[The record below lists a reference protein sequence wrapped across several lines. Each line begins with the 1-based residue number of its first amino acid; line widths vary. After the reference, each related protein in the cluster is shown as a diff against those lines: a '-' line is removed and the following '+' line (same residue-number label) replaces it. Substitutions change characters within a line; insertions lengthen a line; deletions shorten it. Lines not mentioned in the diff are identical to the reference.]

1 MSAASATPNGSSS
14 TTASTTA
21 STTGRTVL
29 TFPAIDFEDF
39 HRVTLP
45 ALIEAGNGALAAPD
59 LAGSAHG
66 GAVGPIAFSV
76 EDGTSF
82 TYVPGAGTVE
92 IWSSDVAAD
101 TVISLSRDAFSDFAN
116 ELRSCFGLLY
126 AGLAE
131 ASRGSYGWFERWE
144 PALRALYHGRPIID
158 PAALDVRPDLDRTFT
173 LDDPDDEIRAFLH
186 ETGFAHVAGVFS
198 PDEIAR
204 LSDEVET
211 ARAAARPDDGR
222 SWWATQADGTEVC
235 CRVIYLGA
243 HARTFDELGDDDR
256 LRRLAAL
263 GGAGLVAERDCLDG
277 VSVVIKNPQV
287 SAGLSDLPW
296 HRDCGLGGHP
306 VLCPSVAI
314 GIQLDAATAETG
326 QLHFLAGSHRG
337 SSHPVAPDDEARQP
351 IVAVDTAPGDVTIH
365 FGDVLHAAPPPT
377 ADGPGRRSIYVTFT
391 RPETL
396 EYVGPGHGY
405 NDVLFEH
412 DGRVHN
418 VDELK
423 AADGP
428 T

>member
-1 MSAASATPNGSSS
+1 MS
-14 TTASTTA
+14 TALHFEP
-21 STTGRTVL
+21 V
-29 TFPAIDFEDF
+29 DFEDF
-39 HRVTLP
+39 HRITLP
-45 ALIEAGNGALAAPD
+45 ALIEGGNGALAAPD
-59 LAGSAHG
+59 LAGSVPG
-66 GAVGPIAFSV
+66 GGPVGPIAFSV

-82 TYVPGAGTVE
+82 TYIPGAGTVE

-101 TVISLSRDAFSDFAN
+101 TVIELSREAFSDFAN

-131 ASRGSYGWFERWE
+131 ATRGDYGWFERWE

-158 PAALDVRPDLDRTFT
+158 PAMLGVRTDLDRTFT
-173 LDDPDDEIRAFLH
+173 LDESDDEIRAFLH
-186 ETGFAHVAGVFS
+186 ETGFAHVAGVFT
-198 PDEIAR
+198 PDEVAA
-204 LSDEVET
+204 LTAEVEA
-211 ARAAARPDDGR
+211 ARSAARPDDGR

-235 CRVIYLGA
+235 CRVIYLG
-243 HARTFDELGDDDR
+243 RSSTLFDEIGDDDR

-263 GGAGLVAERDCLDG
+263 GAPGLVAERDCLDG
-277 VSVVIKNPQV
+277 VSVVIKNAEV
-287 SAGLSDLPW
+287 TAGLSDLPW

-314 GIQLDAATAETG
+314 GIQLDAANAATG

-337 SSHPVAPDDEARQP
+337 SSHPVKPGEEARQP
-351 IVAVDTAPGDVTIH
+351 TVAVDTEPGDVTVH

-377 ADGPGRRSIYVTFT
+377 GTGQCRRAVYVTFA

-396 EYVGPGHGY
+396 AYVGPGNGY

-412 DGRVHN
+412 DGQVHN

-423 AADGP
+423 ANAGGAG
-428 T
+428 